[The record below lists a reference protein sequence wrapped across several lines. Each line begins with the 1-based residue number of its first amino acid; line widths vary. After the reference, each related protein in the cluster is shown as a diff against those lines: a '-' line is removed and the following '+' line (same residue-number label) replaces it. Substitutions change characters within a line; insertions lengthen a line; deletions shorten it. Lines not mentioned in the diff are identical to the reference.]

1 MTITEIRQLT
11 GLSMT
16 AFAKLYGIPYRSL
29 QNWEAGIREPPP
41 YLLTLLERVV
51 KADFPQD

>member
-16 AFAKLYGIPYRSL
+16 AFAKRYGIPYRTL
-29 QNWEAGIREPPP
+29 QNWEGGLREPPA
-41 YLLTLLERVV
+41 YLLTLLEQVV